1 MKVSEIVAS
10 RIDRLPK
17 GHVFTY
23 VDVSNVVEMKE
34 AVIKALNRMANSGK
48 IAKLAKGRYY
58 KPESTVFGNL
68 APDKA
73 QVVKDLLENNGRITG
88 YLTGYSIYNQLGLST
103 QVSNAIEIGKNDLRP
118 TFKRERYTITFVKQK
133 NTITKDNIPFL
144 QILDVIKNIK
154 KIPDATLES
163 SLRRLLAI
171 LIELTDTDYVKL
183 IRLAMKYPPAT
194 RALLGALL
202 EDLDKERLT
211 TPLRRTLNP
220 ITLYKLSGVGS
231 LISSAKNWNIR

>member
-1 MKVSEIVAS
+1 
-10 RIDRLPK
+10 
-17 GHVFTY
+17 
-23 VDVSNVVEMKE
+23 VSN
-34 AVIKALNRMANSGK
+34 
-48 IAKLAKGRYY
+48 
-58 KPESTVFGNL
+58 T
-68 APDKA
+68 
-73 QVVKDLLENNGRITG
+73 
-88 YLTGYSIYNQLGLST
+88 
-103 QVSNAIEIGKNDLRP
+103 IEIGKNQVRP
-118 TFKRERYTITFVKQK
+118 TFRRERYTITFVKQK

-220 ITLYKLSGVGS
+220 ITLYKLSGIGS